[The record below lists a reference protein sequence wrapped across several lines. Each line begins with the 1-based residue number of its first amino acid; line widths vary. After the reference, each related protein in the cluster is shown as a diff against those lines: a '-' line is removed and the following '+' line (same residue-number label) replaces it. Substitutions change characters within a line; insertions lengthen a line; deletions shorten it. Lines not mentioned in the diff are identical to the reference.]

1 MRPVLGI
8 FLMLGFTIF
17 GPTIDVF
24 AKLAGEDIPLF
35 QISASRFIV
44 QIVIILPFALWF
56 GGRLMPSGSESLL
69 YLARGALILTA
80 TSLFFAALRDLPLAD
95 ALAIFFV
102 EPFILLLFAA
112 LLLKEKLGWRRLSAC
127 GVGFSGALLVIQPQY
142 DTIGL
147 ASLFPIGTAVCF
159 AFYLLLTRKMAQ
171 HISPINLQLNTSIA
185 AALIIVPLIIIFDGS
200 GNTALDPVWP
210 SPYHIMLL
218 FGVGLTATIA
228 HMFLTYAFRFCTVTI
243 LGPLQYLELVSATI
257 FGLLVFSDLPN
268 TTSFIGMG
276 IIVMSGLYVLMREH
290 ALEKRSAQ
298 HRDTP

>member
-1 MRPVLGI
+1 
-8 FLMLGFTIF
+8 
-17 GPTIDVF
+17 
-24 AKLAGEDIPLF
+24 
-35 QISASRFIV
+35 
-44 QIVIILPFALWF
+44 
-56 GGRLMPSGSESLL
+56 
-69 YLARGALILTA
+69 
-80 TSLFFAALRDLPLAD
+80 
-95 ALAIFFV
+95 
-102 EPFILLLFAA
+102 
-112 LLLKEKLGWRRLSAC
+112 LKEKLGWRRLSAC

-171 HISPINLQLNTSIA
+171 HISPITLQLNTSIA

-228 HMFLTYAFRFCTVTI
+228 HMFLTYAFRFCSVTI

-290 ALEKRSAQ
+290 ALEKRSAK
-298 HRDTP
+298 HRDIP

>member
-102 EPFILLLFAA
+102 EPFILLLLAA

-171 HISPINLQLNTSIA
+171 NISPITLQLNTSIA
-185 AALIIVPLIIIFDGS
+185 AALIIVPLIITFDGS

-228 HMFLTYAFRFCTVTI
+228 HMFLTYAFRFCSVTI

-290 ALEKRSAQ
+290 ALEKKSAQ

>member
-56 GGRLMPSGSESLL
+56 GGRLMPSGLESLL

-102 EPFILLLFAA
+102 EPFILLLLAA

-142 DTIGL
+142 DTIGP

-171 HISPINLQLNTSIA
+171 HISPITLQLNTSIA

-228 HMFLTYAFRFCTVTI
+228 HMFLTYAFRFCSVTI

-268 TTSFIGMG
+268 TISFIGMG

-290 ALEKRSAQ
+290 ALEKKSAQ

>member
-24 AKLAGEDIPLF
+24 AKLVGEEIPLF

-102 EPFILLLFAA
+102 EPFILLLLAA

-171 HISPINLQLNTSIA
+171 HISPITLQLNTSIA

-290 ALEKRSAQ
+290 AIEKRSAQ

>member
-1 MRPVLGI
+1 
-8 FLMLGFTIF
+8 
-17 GPTIDVF
+17 
-24 AKLAGEDIPLF
+24 
-35 QISASRFIV
+35 
-44 QIVIILPFALWF
+44 
-56 GGRLMPSGSESLL
+56 LL

-102 EPFILLLFAA
+102 EPFILLLLAA

-171 HISPINLQLNTSIA
+171 HISPITLQLNTSIA

>member
-1 MRPVLGI
+1 
-8 FLMLGFTIF
+8 
-17 GPTIDVF
+17 
-24 AKLAGEDIPLF
+24 
-35 QISASRFIV
+35 
-44 QIVIILPFALWF
+44 
-56 GGRLMPSGSESLL
+56 
-69 YLARGALILTA
+69 
-80 TSLFFAALRDLPLAD
+80 
-95 ALAIFFV
+95 
-102 EPFILLLFAA
+102 
-112 LLLKEKLGWRRLSAC
+112 
-127 GVGFSGALLVIQPQY
+127 
-142 DTIGL
+142 
-147 ASLFPIGTAVCF
+147 
-159 AFYLLLTRKMAQ
+159 MAQ
-171 HISPINLQLNTSIA
+171 HISPITLQLNTSIA
-185 AALIIVPLIIIFDGS
+185 AALIIVPLIITFDGS

-228 HMFLTYAFRFCTVTI
+228 HLFLTYAFRFCTVTI

>member
-44 QIVIILPFALWF
+44 QIVIILPFALWL

-102 EPFILLLFAA
+102 EPFILLLLAA